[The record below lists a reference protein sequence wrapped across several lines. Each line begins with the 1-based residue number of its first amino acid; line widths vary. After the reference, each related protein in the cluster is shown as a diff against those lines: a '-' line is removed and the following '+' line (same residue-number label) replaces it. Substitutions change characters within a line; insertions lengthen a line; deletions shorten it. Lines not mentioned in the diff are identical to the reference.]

1 MFPSQP
7 SALDA
12 TVHSE
17 LNTIQIPRSS
27 WRNELP
33 SVPSPGTQPARNRN
47 ATPESNLSSCSSLAG
62 YRNSAGTETTPGC
75 KNNQRSQSQ
84 QVEVSFLLFNAL
96 ARSLAAPPC
105 LTAQSLKVMFCSRR
119 ISKQLWCHWGHP
131 PRRSASN
138 PEKVPFRVCLQKL
151 PQALELPHRSLCSE
165 WAMPTARAVDLCS
178 EFYNNAHLRWT
189 STIPQLRGTRV
200 MDWAK
205 NWVNIISYYTF
216 CYLF

>member
-1 MFPSQP
+1 M
-7 SALDA
+7 
-12 TVHSE
+12 HSE

-105 LTAQSLKVMFCSRR
+105 LTAQSLKVMFCSFMVHSAFLSLPPKTSPGPGVAAPFPVLRVSHTHSSSCGPVLR
-119 ISKQLWCHWGHP
+119 I
-131 PRRSASN
+131 
-138 PEKVPFRVCLQKL
+138 V
-151 PQALELPHRSLCSE
+151 
-165 WAMPTARAVDLCS
+165 
-178 EFYNNAHLRWT
+178 
-189 STIPQLRGTRV
+189 
-200 MDWAK
+200 
-205 NWVNIISYYTF
+205 
-216 CYLF
+216 